1 VAVRQ
6 LRAGVL
12 AEVHRRRAR
21 RPGVIMSPVLL
32 AVAHGSQDPAAQ
44 QCVLSL
50 TGRVARLADGARVRT
65 AFVQNAKPSLAEG
78 LDDATAQAGADGVVV
93 VPLLLSSGYHLSS
106 DIAGAARAAGVPV
119 APPLGPDPRL
129 AGALSGRL
137 REAGVPADVPVV
149 LAAAG
154 TSDLRGLA
162 DTRRQ
167 AAMLAARRRTPVV
180 AAFASAARP
189 TVDEAVSFLAAL
201 TGQPVAVAAY
211 LLAPGLF
218 HDRLRLSAGAWV
230 SGPIGDHPAV
240 AELVLDRF
248 RDTAPGSVAPV
259 RSLRV
264 PGAGRGMANW
274 TGGAHGD
281 RRKSA

>member
-1 VAVRQ
+1 
-6 LRAGVL
+6 
-12 AEVHRRRAR
+12 
-21 RPGVIMSPVLL
+21 MSQVLL
-32 AVAHGSQDPAAQ
+32 AVAHGSRDPAAQ

-50 TGRVARLADGARVRT
+50 ASRVARSADGIAVRT
-65 AFVQNAKPSLAEG
+65 AFVQNAQPSLAKG
-78 LDDATAQAGADGVVV
+78 LDDAAAHAGADGVVV
-93 VPLLLSSGYHLSS
+93 VPLLLSYGYHLSS

-119 APPLGPDPRL
+119 AGPLGSDPRL
-129 AGALSGRL
+129 VRALSDRL
-137 REAGVPADVPVV
+137 REAGVPGQVPVV

-154 TSDLRGLA
+154 SSDPRALA

-167 AAMLAARRRTPVV
+167 AVLLAAHRHAPVV
-180 AAFASAARP
+180 AAFATAARP
-189 TVDEAVSFLAAL
+189 TVDEAVSFLADV

-218 HDRLRLSAGAWV
+218 HDRLWLSTGTWV

-240 AELVLDRF
+240 AELIQDRF
-248 RDTAPGSVAPV
+248 CDRDDTATAARALRLAAAR
-259 RSLRV
+259 RS
-264 PGAGRGMANW
+264 MANW